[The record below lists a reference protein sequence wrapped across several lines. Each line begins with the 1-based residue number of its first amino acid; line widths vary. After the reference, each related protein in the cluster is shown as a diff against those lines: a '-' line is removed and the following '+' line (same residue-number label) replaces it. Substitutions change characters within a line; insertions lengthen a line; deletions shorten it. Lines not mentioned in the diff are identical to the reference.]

1 MDPFPERLDVADRPA
16 VALRILQPADW
27 RLEYELGRVEDVP
40 TWTMYPAD
48 IDETVARLRAQRNVE
63 AAKAGR
69 GVRYVVEED
78 GVPLGT
84 AGFGRSDAGFEVFYA
99 MKPEGRGRGLVTDA
113 VRTLAAWLTGPGRI
127 RGLAEHPERQRP
139 ERGRGP
145 ALRLRARPR
154 GHPRGRPP
162 AHRLAPGGAVP
173 ASGPAAR

>member
-1 MDPFPERLDVADRPA
+1 MDPFPERLDVAERPA

-69 GVRYVVEED
+69 GVRYIVEED
-78 GVPLGT
+78 GVALGT

-113 VRTLAAWLTGPGRI
+113 VRTLAAWLTGQGESGVWLSTLNGNAPSEGVARRCGFVPVREGTHVDGR
-127 RGLAEHPERQRP
+127 
-139 ERGRGP
+139 
-145 ALRLRARPR
+145 RLTVW
-154 GHPRGRPP
+154 
-162 AHRLAPGGAVP
+162 RLA
-173 ASGPAAR
+173 AA